1 MNDNTLSTTKE
12 LTLVGL
18 LTALVAVAT
27 MMITVPVPATEGFI
41 HVGDAVIFF
50 AAVFFGRKKGAL
62 AAGIGSGL
70 ADLLLGYTVWILPT
84 LIVKSIMGY
93 IVGSFAE
100 KSDHR
105 PLSLMTVI
113 GLVLGV
119 LWMVGGY
126 LVAGSIIKGSF
137 AVGLTGVPWDMVQG
151 FGGIAL
157 YIPVAVAM
165 GKTRFFQQGKMV

>member
-1 MNDNTLSTTKE
+1 MTETKTMKTKD
-12 LTLVGL
+12 LTMIGL

-84 LIVKSIMGY
+84 LIVKSVMGY
-93 IVGSFAE
+93 LVGHFAE
-100 KSDHR
+100 KAGQR
-105 PLSLMTVI
+105 PLAPLTILGMSL
-113 GLVLGV
+113 GA

-126 LVAGSIIKGSF
+126 LVAGSIIKGSL
-137 AVGLTGVPWDMVQG
+137 AVGLTGVPWDLVQG
-151 FGGIAL
+151 VGGIVL
-157 YIPVAVAM
+157 YVPVAAAM
-165 GKTRFFQQGKMV
+165 AKTRFFQQSKTA